1 VRTPVAQKKA
11 AAKSAGPQH
20 ILRTVFAYPQAVKAL
35 GGLNDE
41 QLRSILRKSG
51 GSAAKAAALLRAFRR
66 VAVMLESPS
75 SARVLRVAEAQALYA
90 REHLVAH
97 KEVLPSAELIAAL
110 HVTRQAL
117 SKAVLANRV
126 FSLDVGGVQYY
137 PHFFPTRVGQA
148 QARARLQDAGRPAGV
163 GEVALLYCAEELARK
178 THSNRG
184 SEGRDV
190 PGGTKSRSGI
200 RRALAH
206 QPRSWRSAL
215 LRGPS
220 RERRSPS
227 PKSIRPSY
235 CGFPVLERRA
245 ILRAHGE

>member
-1 VRTPVAQKKA
+1 MRTPVAQKKA

-35 GGLNDE
+35 VGLNDE

-51 GSAAKAAALLRAFRR
+51 GSAAKASALLRAFRR

-137 PHFFPTRVGQA
+137 PAFFA
-148 QARARLQDAGRPAGV
+148 DSSLDK
-163 GEVALLYCAEELARK
+163 RK
-178 THSNRG
+178 
-184 SEGRDV
+184 
-190 PGGTKSRSGI
+190 
-200 RRALAH
+200 
-206 QPRSWRSAL
+206 
-215 LRGPS
+215 
-220 RERRSPS
+220 
-227 PKSIRPSY
+227 
-235 CGFPVLERRA
+235 LERVCKTLGDLPGWEKWRFFTAPKNSLGKRTPIEALKAGMYQEVQRA
-245 ILRAHGE
+245 AAGFAER